1 MDPTPYPPPLEA
13 LRSRCEVRDYSKG
26 DTVFRLGDAARAVYY
41 LLDGEVHLL
50 RNGPDGGTVILHRAL
65 PRGFFAEAS
74 LNAERYHCT
83 ALCVRASRVLVL
95 PRNVLRR
102 QLEQDSDFALD
113 WVSGL
118 CTELRRQRST
128 VERLQ
133 LRGAEARVRHYLLTE
148 GDAAGGLELRCTVSH
163 WADLLGLTR
172 ETLYRTLARMEARG
186 DLDRAGKRLQL
197 TNGSQS
203 V

>member
-1 MDPTPYPPPLEA
+1 M
-13 LRSRCEVRDYSKG
+13 RDYSKG